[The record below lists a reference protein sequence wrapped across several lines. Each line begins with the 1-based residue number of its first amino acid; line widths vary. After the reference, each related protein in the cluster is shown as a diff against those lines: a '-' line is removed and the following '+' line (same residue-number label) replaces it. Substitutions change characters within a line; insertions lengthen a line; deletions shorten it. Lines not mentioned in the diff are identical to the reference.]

1 MSAKSLDS
9 HGRWRSVT
17 VAFRVSPEED
27 QQLERLVQLTGLTKQ
42 DYIINRLLGREIV
55 VQGNLRVYQALRD
68 HLAAVLQELKRIQT
82 GEIIPDET
90 NDTIQFITQIME
102 GMKQAA

>member
-1 MSAKSLDS
+1 MSSKSLDA
-9 HGRWRSVT
+9 HHRWRSVT

-68 HLAAVLQELKRIQT
+68 HLAAVLREL
-82 GEIIPDET
+82 DSVH
-90 NDTIQFITQIME
+90 TIDSIRKYCILESCRSHKSSMRR
-102 GMKQAA
+102 

>member
-1 MSAKSLDS
+1 MSAKNLDA
-9 HGRWRSVT
+9 HHRWRSVT

-68 HLAAVLQELKRIQT
+68 NFAAVLQELKQIQV
-82 GEIIPDET
+82 GEIIPDEL
-90 NDTIQFITQIME
+90 NDTIHFIGQIME
-102 GMKQAA
+102 GMKQGT

>member
-1 MSAKSLDS
+1 MSAKSLDA

-42 DYIINRLLGREIV
+42 DYIISRLLERDVV
-55 VQGNLRVYQALRD
+55 VQGNLRVYQALKVN
-68 HLAAVLQELKRIQT
+68 LSAVLSELNRIQT
-82 GEIIPDET
+82 GESIPDELLE
-90 NDTIQFITQIME
+90 TIRFISSILQ
-102 GMKQAA
+102 GMKQAG

>member
-1 MSAKSLDS
+1 MSAKSLDA

-42 DYIINRLLGREIV
+42 DYIISRLLERDVV
-55 VQGNLRVYQALRD
+55 VQGNLRVYQALKAN
-68 HLAAVLQELKRIQT
+68 LSAVLTELHRIRT
-82 GEIIPDET
+82 GESIPDELLE
-90 NDTIQFITQIME
+90 TIRFISSILQ
-102 GMKQAA
+102 GMKQAE

>member
-1 MSAKSLDS
+1 MSAKSLDA

-42 DYIINRLLGREIV
+42 DYIISRLLERDVV
-55 VQGNLRVYQALRD
+55 VQGNLRVYQALKVN
-68 HLAAVLQELKRIQT
+68 LSAVLTELNRIRT
-82 GEIIPDET
+82 GESIPDELLE
-90 NDTIQFITQIME
+90 TIRFISSILQE
-102 GMKQAA
+102 MKQAE

>member
-1 MSAKSLDS
+1 MSAKNLDA
-9 HGRWRSVT
+9 HPRWRSVT

-42 DYIINRLLGREIV
+42 DYIITRLLGREIV

-68 HLAAVLQELKRIQT
+68 HLAAVLQELKRIQP
-82 GEIIPDET
+82 GESIPD
-90 NDTIQFITQIME
+90 DLSDIIQFIAQIME
-102 GMKQAA
+102 GMKQGT

>member
-1 MSAKSLDS
+1 MSAKSLDA

-42 DYIINRLLGREIV
+42 DYIISRLLERDVV
-55 VQGNLRVYQALRD
+55 VQGNLRVYQALKVN
-68 HLAAVLQELKRIQT
+68 LSSVLSELNRIQT
-82 GEIIPDET
+82 GESIPDELLE
-90 NDTIQFITQIME
+90 TIRFISSILQ
-102 GMKQAA
+102 GMKQAE

>member
-1 MSAKSLDS
+1 MDA

-42 DYIINRLLGREIV
+42 DYIISRLLERDVV
-55 VQGNLRVYQALRD
+55 VQGNLRVYQALKAN
-68 HLAAVLQELKRIQT
+68 LSAALTELNRIRT
-82 GEIIPDET
+82 GESIPDELLE
-90 NDTIQFITQIME
+90 TIRFISSILQ
-102 GMKQAA
+102 GMKQAG

>member
-1 MSAKSLDS
+1 MSAKNLDA
-9 HGRWRSVT
+9 HHRWRNVT

-55 VQGNLRVYQALRD
+55 LQGNLRVYQALRD
-68 HLAAVLQELKRIQT
+68 HLAAVLQELKRIQP
-82 GEIIPDET
+82 GESIPD
-90 NDTIQFITQIME
+90 DLSDIIQFIAQIME
-102 GMKQAA
+102 GMKQGT

>member
-1 MSAKSLDS
+1 MSAKNLDA
-9 HGRWRSVT
+9 HHRWRSVT

-82 GEIIPDET
+82 GETIPDEL
-90 NDTIQFITQIME
+90 NDTIRFIGLVMKR
-102 GMKQAA
+102 MKQAK

>member
-1 MSAKSLDS
+1 MSAKSLDV

-42 DYIINRLLGREIV
+42 DYIISRLLERDVV
-55 VQGNLRVYQALRD
+55 VQGNLRVYQALKVN
-68 HLAAVLQELKRIQT
+68 LSAVLTELNRIRT
-82 GEIIPDET
+82 GESIPDELLE
-90 NDTIQFITQIME
+90 TIRFISSILQ
-102 GMKQAA
+102 GMKQAE

>member
-1 MSAKSLDS
+1 MSAKNLDA
-9 HGRWRSVT
+9 HHRWRSVT

-68 HLAAVLQELKRIQT
+68 HLAEVLQELKRIQA
-82 GEIIPDET
+82 GEIIPDEL
-90 NDTIQFITQIME
+90 NDTIQFIAQIMK
-102 GMKQAA
+102 GMKQGT

>member
-102 GMKQAA
+102 GMKQAE

>member
-1 MSAKSLDS
+1 MSAKSLDA

-68 HLAAVLQELKRIQT
+68 HLAAVLQELKRIQP
-82 GEIIPDET
+82 EESIPDDLS
-90 NDTIQFITQIME
+90 DTIQFIAQIME
-102 GMKQAA
+102 GMKQGT

>member
-1 MSAKSLDS
+1 MSAKNLDA
-9 HGRWRSVT
+9 HHRWRSVT

-42 DYIINRLLGREIV
+42 DYIINRLLGREII

-68 HLAAVLQELKRIQT
+68 HLAAVLQELKRIQA
-82 GEIIPDET
+82 GEIISDEL
-90 NDTIQFITQIME
+90 NDTIRFITQIME
-102 GMKQAA
+102 GMKKAK

>member
-1 MSAKSLDS
+1 MSAKNLDA
-9 HGRWRSVT
+9 HHRWRSVT

-42 DYIINRLLGREIV
+42 DYIINRLLGRKII

-68 HLAAVLQELKRIQT
+68 HLAAVLQELKRIQP
-82 GEIIPDET
+82 GEIISDEL
-90 NDTIQFITQIME
+90 NDTIQFIVSV
-102 GMKQAA
+102 K

>member
-1 MSAKSLDS
+1 MSAKSLDA

-42 DYIINRLLGREIV
+42 DYIISRLLERDVV
-55 VQGNLRVYQALRD
+55 VQGNLRVYQALKAN
-68 HLAAVLQELKRIQT
+68 LSAVLTELNRIQT
-82 GEIIPDET
+82 GESIPDELLE
-90 NDTIQFITQIME
+90 TICFISSILQGT
-102 GMKQAA
+102 KQAE

>member
-1 MSAKSLDS
+1 MSAKNLDA
-9 HGRWRSVT
+9 HHRWRSVT

-42 DYIINRLLGREIV
+42 DYIINRLLGREII
-55 VQGNLRVYQALRD
+55 VQGNLRVYQALRAQ
-68 HLAAVLQELKRIQT
+68 LAAVLQELKRIQSRDS
-82 GEIIPDET
+82 IPDYL

-102 GMKQAA
+102 GMKQTE

>member
-102 GMKQAA
+102 GMKQGT

>member
-1 MSAKSLDS
+1 MSAKSLDA

-27 QQLERLVQLTGLTKQ
+27 QQLERLVRLTGLTKQ
-42 DYIINRLLGREIV
+42 DYIINRLLEREIV

-68 HLAAVLQELKRIQT
+68 NLAVVLQELKRIQA
-82 GEIIPDET
+82 GETIPNDL

-102 GMKQAA
+102 GMKQGT

>member
-1 MSAKSLDS
+1 MSAKNLDT
-9 HGRWRSVT
+9 HHRWRSVT

-68 HLAAVLQELKRIQT
+68 SLAEVLQELKRIQT
-82 GEIIPDET
+82 GETIPDEL
-90 NDTIQFITQIME
+90 NDTIQFIGQIME
-102 GMKQAA
+102 GMKQKE

>member
-1 MSAKSLDS
+1 MSAKSLDA

-42 DYIINRLLGREIV
+42 DYIISRLLERNVV
-55 VQGNLRVYQALRD
+55 VQGNLRVYQALKEN
-68 HLAAVLQELKRIQT
+68 LAAVLSELKRIRS
-82 GEIIPDET
+82 GEIVSDDLL
-90 NDTIQFITQIME
+90 DTIRFISSILR
-102 GMKQAA
+102 GMK